1 MGWIKVDH
9 DLWEKPEV
17 IEMAHILD
25 ISADHVVGCL
35 IRVWSWAD
43 KHTENGRV
51 NVPQNL
57 GQCPTNVPHLSHL
70 CLACGVPNLT
80 KAMQEVGWLVVEDDC
95 FYISNFSKHNGEGA
109 KKRVQEAARK
119 AAWRESQKCPENV
132 PQKTGQERDQKRKE
146 KNTNTPISPNRK
158 PTFDEWKAKAVPRG
172 MTESEALRTWSY
184 YESVDWMRG
193 KTPISKWENCI
204 TTCLKDKSQPKGKSV
219 SFQEA
224 REAAR

>member
-9 DLWEKPEV
+9 DLWEKDEV
-17 IEMAHILD
+17 IRMAAILNLPV
-25 ISADHVVGCL
+25 DHVAGCL
-35 IRVWSWAD
+35 MRVWAWAD
-43 KHTENGRV
+43 KHSKNGHAH
-51 NVPQNL
+51 VPS
-57 GQCPTNVPHLSHL
+57 LSHI
-70 CLACGVPNLT
+70 CHNMSVPNLIE
-80 KAMQEVGWLVVEDDC
+80 AMEKVGWLVIEDDR
-95 FYISNFSKHNGEGA
+95 FYIPNFDRHNGEGA

-204 TTCLKDKSQPKGKSV
+204 TTCLKDKSQPKGSAV